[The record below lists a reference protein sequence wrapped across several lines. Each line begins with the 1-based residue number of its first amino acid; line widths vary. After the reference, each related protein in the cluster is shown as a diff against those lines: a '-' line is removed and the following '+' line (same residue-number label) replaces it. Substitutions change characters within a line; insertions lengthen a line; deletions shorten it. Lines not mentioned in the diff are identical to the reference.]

1 MISKLSNNLY
11 CMQCYSI
18 FSFECNLIS
27 QKKKH
32 KFFPSCFNEVLTIY
46 KFVCGSVFLQAF
58 KPTHGWHSA
67 LSPAAVFLLLVHNGI
82 KQGLSQ
88 QRRATAM
95 KKRDGCCSQ
104 DPTCPHTSLREEDCR
119 GFLVCHNHLPAS
131 WVLPSCPVGMQR
143 ASVHTVFT
151 QNSQTAAL
159 ALECSSS
166 SLLLLFHICI
176 KACCSRGGRLQ

>member
-1 MISKLSNNLY
+1 M
-11 CMQCYSI
+11 
-18 FSFECNLIS
+18 
-27 QKKKH
+27 
-32 KFFPSCFNEVLTIY
+32 TIY

-58 KPTHGWHSA
+58 KPTHGWHS
-67 LSPAAVFLLLVHNGI
+67 STEPSSSFLLLVHNGI
-82 KQGLSQ
+82 KQGLLQ

-95 KKRDGCCSQ
+95 KKRDRCCSQ
-104 DPTCPHTSLREEDCR
+104 DPTCQHASLREVDCR
-119 GFLVCHNHLPAS
+119 GFWVCHNHLPAS
-131 WVLPSCPVGMQR
+131 WVLPSCPVGMQP

-176 KACCSRGGRLQ
+176 KAYCSRGGRLR